1 MATTIKSTGLD
12 FESIKSNLKTFL
24 ASKEEF
30 TDYNFEASGLSNI
43 LDVLAYNTHY
53 NALTANY
60 ALNESFIGTAQLRSS
75 LVSLSEGIGYIP
87 DSRKS
92 AVSKVKL
99 NVNLSGQSNLP
110 AKLTIASG
118 FVFNSIID
126 GITYKFQTVAPL
138 SAVNNGA
145 DIFFFKTADGI
156 ENIDLKEGVAKTKTF
171 IAGPATEN
179 DVYIIPDKTLDLT
192 TAIVK
197 VYETSA
203 STTFTTYESILTAS
217 AITSAS
223 TLYVLKESPNGY
235 FELTF
240 GNGTTLGKSPV
251 AGNKIVVEYLSS
263 SGADAN
269 NADVFTP
276 VNQFSFSNNLG
287 STVNVDF
294 NVTTVNN
301 SSGGTEKE
309 SIESIRKNA
318 PFQYAA
324 QNRMVTA
331 ADYSSLILRNF
342 SNYINDIKTW
352 GGEDHDIPEFGSVY
366 VSIDFISGLE
376 AETIASIKR
385 DIVELADQLSIISF
399 KLKFKDPVKTYVS
412 TDLVFQFNP
421 SLSTLSLNTIQDNVR
436 TTVGNYFANSVGK
449 FEQSFRRSNLLTL
462 VDAVS
467 PAVLSSRSD
476 VKMHQR
482 LIPQVITTNDDNT
495 TTTTSKLGVAT
506 DYIVRYPVN
515 IDAPD
520 DVNNKI
526 TSSTFTYLNRS
537 CILRNRLR
545 TNIIEIIDLSTN
557 KPIIDNI
564 GSYNVDGTLTLI
576 GFAPES
582 IAGGVSFIKIFAV
595 PANQSAISPVRDSI
609 LQYDEQESSFRGNV
623 VSST

>member
-12 FESIKSNLKTFL
+12 FESIKGNLKTFL

-60 ALNESFIGTAQLRSS
+60 ALNESFLGTAQLRSS

-87 DSRKS
+87 DSRNS
-92 AVSKVKL
+92 AIAKLKL
-99 NVNLSGQSNLP
+99 NVNLSGQSNIP
-110 AKLTIASG
+110 SKLTLASG
-118 FVFNSIID
+118 FVFNTIID
-126 GITYKFQTVAPL
+126 GVTYKFQTVDPL
-138 SAVNNGA
+138 SATNNGS
-145 DIFFFKTADGI
+145 DVFFFKTADGV
-156 ENIDLKEGVAKTKTF
+156 ENINVKEGVAKTKTF

-179 DVYIIPDKTLDLT
+179 DVYVIPDKSLDLSS
-192 TAIVK
+192 AVVK
-197 VYETSA
+197 VYETSS

-217 AITSAS
+217 AITSTS

-240 GNGTTLGKSPV
+240 GNGTTLGKSPT
-251 AGNKIVVEYLSS
+251 AGNKIVVEYLAS
-263 SGADAN
+263 SGEDAN
-269 NADVFTP
+269 NASVFTP
-276 VNQFSFSNNLG
+276 VNQFTFTNNIG
-287 STVNVDF
+287 SSVSVDF

-301 SSGGTEKE
+301 SSGGSEKE
-309 SIESIRKNA
+309 TIESIRKNA

-331 ADYSSLILRNF
+331 ADYSSLILRNY
-342 SNYINDIKTW
+342 SNYIDDIKTW

-366 VSIDFISGLE
+366 VSIDFITGLE

-385 DIVELADQLSIISF
+385 GIVELADQLSIISF

-421 SLSTLSLNTIQDNVR
+421 SLSTLSLNTVQDNVR
-436 TTVGNYFANSVGK
+436 TTVGNYFTNSVGK

-482 LIPQVITTNDDNT
+482 LIPQITTINDDNT
-495 TTTTSKLGVAT
+495 TTTTSRLGTAT
-506 DYIVRYPVN
+506 DYVVRYPVN
-515 IDAPD
+515 INAPD
-520 DVNNKI
+520 DVNYMI
-526 TSSTFTYLNRS
+526 SSSTFTYLNRS
-537 CILRNRLR
+537 CSLRNRLN

-557 KPIIDNI
+557 AAILDNV
-564 GSYNVDGTLTLI
+564 GSYNTNGTLNLV

-582 IAGGVSFIKIFAV
+582 IPGGVNYVKIFAV

-609 LQYDEQESSFRGNV
+609 LEYDELESSFRGNV

>member
-12 FESIKSNLKTFL
+12 FESIKGNLKTFL

-60 ALNESFIGTAQLRSS
+60 ALNESFIATAQLRSS

-87 DSRKS
+87 DSKKS
-92 AVSKVKL
+92 AISKVKL
-99 NVNLSGQSNLP
+99 NVNLSGESNLP

-118 FVFNSIID
+118 FTFNSIID
-126 GITYKFQTVAPL
+126 GVTYKFQTTAPL
-138 SAVNNGA
+138 SATNNGA
-145 DIFFFKTADGI
+145 DIFFFKTADDI

-179 DVYIIPDKTLDLT
+179 DVYIIPDKTLDLSS
-192 TAIVK
+192 AIVK
-197 VYETSA
+197 VFETTS
-203 STTFTTYESILTAS
+203 STTFTTYESILEAN

-223 TLYVLKESPNGY
+223 TLYVLKESPNGF

-240 GNGTTLGKSPV
+240 GNGTTLGKSPE

-263 SGADAN
+263 SGSDAN
-269 NADVFTP
+269 NASTFTP
-276 VNQFSFSNNLG
+276 VNQLSFVNNAG
-287 STVNVDF
+287 QNVNTTV

-331 ADYSSLILRNF
+331 ADYESLILKNY
-342 SNYINDIKTW
+342 SNYISDIKTW
-352 GGEDHDIPEFGSVY
+352 GGEDNDIPEFGAVY
-366 VSIDFISGLE
+366 VSIDFISGLA
-376 AETIASIKR
+376 AETIADTKR
-385 DIVELADQLSIISF
+385 GIVELSDQLSIISF
-399 KLKFKDPVKTYVS
+399 KLRFKDPVKTFVS
-412 TDLVFQFNP
+412 TDLIFQFNP
-421 SLSTLSLNTIQDNVR
+421 ALSTLSLNTIQDNVR
-436 TTVGNYFANSVGK
+436 TTVENYFENSVGK

-462 VDAVS
+462 VDAVG
-467 PAVLSSRSD
+467 PAVLSSRANI
-476 VKMHQR
+476 KMHQR

-495 TTTTSKLGVAT
+495 TTTTSKLGTKT
-506 DYIVRYPVN
+506 DYIVRFPVN
-515 IDAPD
+515 IKSPD
-520 DVNNKI
+520 DTDYI
-526 TSSTFTYLNRS
+526 ISSSTFTFLGKS
-537 CILRNRLR
+537 CNLRNRL
-545 TNIIEIIDLSTN
+545 NSNVIEIIDLETN
-557 KPIIDNI
+557 NPILDNI
-564 GSYNVDGTLTLI
+564 GTYDNNGTINLI

-582 IAGGVSFIKIFAV
+582 ISGGVSYIKIFAV
-595 PANQSAISPVRDSI
+595 PANESAISPVRDAI
-609 LQYDEQESSFRGNV
+609 LEYDEQESSFKGNI